1 LVFDIVPPWKTQP
14 SSHGR
19 AEGSRSPAR
28 SQWLAHRPTAPSD
41 GDSSF
46 QADGQFPLNVI
57 CMLMSRNAVA
67 YSSQARAS
75 PPASTGSAA
84 RTKATAI
91 TTASAARAACN
102 AWGADSTRAPRPG
115 PRRLGVVIVMQLAV
129 TLFEVPLL
137 SRRSRSTDHLLFG
150 RNKLIVLSGSPASSP
165 GALGPASRSWPR
177 NWFGDARLPM
187 NRRKVPG
194 QQRTPSARRVG

>member
-1 LVFDIVPPWKTQP
+1 MLLK
-14 SSHGR
+14 
-19 AEGSRSPAR
+19 SP
-28 SQWLAHRPTAPSD
+28 LH
-41 GDSSF
+41 F
-46 QADGQFPLNVI
+46 
-57 CMLMSRNAVA
+57 
-67 YSSQARAS
+67 
-75 PPASTGSAA
+75 
-84 RTKATAI
+84 
-91 TTASAARAACN
+91 
-102 AWGADSTRAPRPG
+102 
-115 PRRLGVVIVMQLAV
+115 VMQLAV

-150 RNKLIVLSGSPASSP
+150 GNKLIVLSGSPASSP